1 MRFHRKRL
9 NLASVS
15 KDPKKRIPQLLSSLP
30 INWIWIWRNHER
42 VVEMDLRD
50 IEITY
55 CYAQGGKQKITT
67 LVML

>member
-9 NLASVS
+9 NLASIS

-30 INWIWIWRNHER
+30 INWIWRNHER

-55 CYAQGGKQKITT
+55 YYAQGGKQKITT